1 VACLQLAARR
11 RAAGQRGSIVG
22 LLCDRGKRYAQSLFD
37 PDWLAARGLDHE
49 RAIAELRRRIG

>member
-1 VACLQLAARR
+1 MRE
-11 RAAGQRGSIVG
+11 AGQRGSIVG